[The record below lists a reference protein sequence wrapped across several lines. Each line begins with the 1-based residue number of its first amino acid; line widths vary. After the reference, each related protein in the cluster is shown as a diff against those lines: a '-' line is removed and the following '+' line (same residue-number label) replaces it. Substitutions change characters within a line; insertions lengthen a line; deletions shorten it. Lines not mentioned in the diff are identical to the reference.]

1 MKLVNPVWPIAILM
15 ACLASG
21 QTTPTTHDAGAD
33 QAAQLLADLSSPTFR
48 IRDDATARL
57 MEFGADVLGPLQRA
71 FESTNLYDARRR
83 MKEIAREVY
92 LSDKL
97 GPPSAFLGIT
107 HNRYDLRSAEEG
119 RVPPGATAIRIE
131 SIFPGTSAE
140 RAGLL
145 AGDLLIALNGNRAT
159 LESPASGIPKWISSK
174 PPGTPCKFG
183 VIRGGSGVRIE
194 VGTRGNMV
202 NVNKLARAPVSK
214 VAAKDLP
221 LLPPESAGLQ
231 IGEAVKLS
239 DTVTLK
245 AGDVIISVNDQP
257 LPADDPRSF
266 LLLWIS
272 TLTEAEGSTKPDE
285 MEVRM
290 RNGRAQL
297 VPRGAP
303 SIQIVRGGTY
313 KELDARLGRR
323 PAMLRGANPGPWQAD
338 PAAVEHATQQFET
351 WWSDVVD
358 PNGSFSEQASQDRR
372 WRMENPRR

>member
-1 MKLVNPVWPIAILM
+1 MIPLWTIAISM
-15 ACLASG
+15 ACLAPG

-33 QAAQLLADLSSPTFR
+33 QATQLLADLSSPAFR
-48 IRDDATARL
+48 IREDATARL
-57 MEFGADVLGPLQRA
+57 MEFGADVLGPLHRA

-107 HNRYDLRSAEEG
+107 HNRYDLRAAEEG

-145 AGDLLIALNGNRAT
+145 AGDLLIALNGNRASF
-159 LESPASGIPKWISSK
+159 ESPASGIPKWISSK

-194 VGTRGNMV
+194 VGARGTAINL
-202 NVNKLARAPVSK
+202 NKLARATVSPVT
-214 VAAKDLP
+214 ATALA
-221 LLPPESAGLQ
+221 LIPPGSAGLQ
-231 IGEAVKLS
+231 IDEAVKLS
-239 DTVTLK
+239 DSLTLK
-245 AGDVIISVNDQP
+245 VGDIIVAVNDQP
-257 LPADDPRSF
+257 LPAEDPRPF
-266 LLLWIS
+266 MLHWIS
-272 TLTEAEGSTKPDE
+272 TLTEAEGSTKPNE

-290 RNGRAQL
+290 RNGKPQL
-297 VPRGAP
+297 VPRGTP

-338 PAAVEHATQQFET
+338 PPAVEHATQQFET
-351 WWSDVVD
+351 WWSEVVD
-358 PNGSFSEQASQDRR
+358 PNGSFSDHASQDRR